1 MLFLSYAREDERT
14 AGSVAEALRVRGY
27 RVYDWR
33 DHERQAGL
41 FIREIESAI
50 QQADAFIA
58 LLSPSFMTSPW
69 CRRERDLAMQRESDL
84 QLSDA
89 DAVFIYV
96 LRIVP
101 GAYADAGFMRS
112 YSWVDLNPR
121 AEAVAI
127 DVLAG
132 RLEPIGQGEPVENT
146 DGTDIGLAAP
156 LFRNRREEL
165 DKVLRGLTNPAGP
178 HFWLV
183 VAPPQLGKTWFLD
196 RISAELEEQSP
207 GWAARLVD
215 LRDQPAGL
223 RRDAKAILAQLFPP
237 QQPVAYKSRQPAD
250 IATEI
255 LQSGKAHLCL
265 IDSAELLDERTA
277 AGLRASL
284 GEIYRLVQKSG
295 RADVRLAVIVASRRE
310 DEWRGV
316 SPPPRLVPLPLTQF
330 PPNIVQQ
337 ALGDLADDMHNIFP
351 PQQLNR
357 WANQVHQLSEGLPE
371 LLVGSLQWIRA
382 KEWVQMNHLQSQEL
396 FAELAYPYIQYGLL
410 SPDSLVP
417 MNPEPDGKPRQALMQ
432 AFRVLVPYRL
442 FTRSHLTYH
451 NDRDDALQRAMA
463 DAEWSIEDLWKAIS
477 GTALLVRPLNEPWQ
491 EIYPAIR
498 RLLYR
503 YYYES
508 DESQTDAH
516 REARKFMEAWAEQ
529 QYGKEQVIGLV
540 ECLWHEAAQ
549 LRLSRPARIK
559 QELTESAGKLSKAL
573 KPSVAYTVEELRS
586 YAAERLQCDEEFQH
600 AASRPAGL
608 LGSLARVILTPPEE
622 ELRRD

>member
-1 MLFLSYAREDERT
+1 MLFLSYAKEDEH
-14 AGSVAEALRVRGY
+14 AAVIVADALRVRGY
-27 RVYDWR
+27 QVYDWR

-50 QQADAFIA
+50 QHADAFIA

-69 CRRERDLAMQRESDL
+69 CRRERELAMQRELDL
-84 QLSDA
+84 QVSDA
-89 DAVFIYV
+89 NGVFIYV
-96 LRIVP
+96 LRTVP
-101 GAYADAGFMRS
+101 GAYADAGFLRN
-112 YSWVDLNPR
+112 YSWVDLNPHE
-121 AEAVAI
+121 EAAI
-127 DVLAG
+127 DALAE
-132 RLEPIGQGEPVENT
+132 RLGPIGQGEPVENT
-146 DGTDIGLAAP
+146 HRTYTGLASP

-165 DKVLRGLTNPAGP
+165 DKVLRGLINPAGP

-207 GWAARLVD
+207 DWAARLVD

-237 QQPVAYKSRQPAD
+237 QRPTGFRLRQLAD

-265 IDSAELLDERTA
+265 IDSADLLDERTA
-277 AGLRASL
+277 AGLRAAMS
-284 GEIYRLVQKSG
+284 EIHRLVQARG
-295 RADVRLAVIVASRRE
+295 REGLRLALIVASRRE

-316 SPPPRLVPLPLTQF
+316 SPTPRLAPLPLTQF
-330 PPNIVQQ
+330 PPDIVQQ
-337 ALGDLADDMHNIFP
+337 ALRDLADDMHRTFP

-357 WANQVHQLSEGLPE
+357 WANHVHQLSEGLPA

-382 KEWVQMNHLQSQEL
+382 KQWVQMNRLQRQDL
-396 FAELAYPYIQYGLL
+396 FAELAYPYIQEGLL

-417 MNPEPDGKPRQALMQ
+417 MNPERDGKPRQALMQ

-451 NDRDDALQRAMA
+451 YDCDDALRRAMA
-463 DAEWSIEDLWKAIS
+463 DAGWTIEDLWKSIS
-477 GTALLVRPLNEPWQ
+477 DTALLVRPLNEPWQ

-508 DESQTDAH
+508 SERQAEAH
-516 REARKFMEAWAEQ
+516 RAARKFMEAWGDQ

-540 ECLWHEAAQ
+540 ECLWHEAAE
-549 LRLSRPARIK
+549 LRLSRPARMK
-559 QELTESAGKLSKAL
+559 QELMESAARLSKEL
-573 KPSVAYTVEELRS
+573 KPSPAYTVEELRS
-586 YAAERLQCDEEFQH
+586 YAAERLRGDEEFQH

-608 LGSLARVILTPPEE
+608 LASLTRIIVATS
-622 ELRRD
+622 D